1 MNTRTL
7 IDAFYRIIRKLPI
20 AGKIMA
26 LASMTT
32 LYYAINP
39 SVKDFDYF
47 DPRWAYEKLVEV
59 NGKLKYSGLNW
70 PQRYHKRITYVPDH
84 YINTSEKPKVNDR
97 VVIVYLNEED
107 KEKKLYL
114 LNLKYDCDIM
124 HWHKMI
130 LEDKKS
136 EKRTKLLFMFVFSA
150 GISLGSYPGLIDRLL
165 SLASEFKKN

>member
-59 NGKLKYSGLNW
+59 
-70 PQRYHKRITYVPDH
+70 T
-84 YINTSEKPKVNDR
+84 T
-97 VVIVYLNEED
+97 
-107 KEKKLYL
+107 
-114 LNLKYDCDIM
+114 
-124 HWHKMI
+124 
-130 LEDKKS
+130 
-136 EKRTKLLFMFVFSA
+136 
-150 GISLGSYPGLIDRLL
+150 
-165 SLASEFKKN
+165 